1 MVGLRGDLTM
11 KSTDYYRQLS
21 DEELLLHGKDALTYT
36 NEFVVA
42 LIERY
47 EDVLEGLSA
56 SSYREESLEDRVADL
71 GEEVAAMAAQIK
83 ELET

>member
-1 MVGLRGDLTM
+1 MR
-11 KSTDYYRQLS
+11 STDYYRQLS
-21 DEELLLHGKDALTYT
+21 DEELLLHGKEALTYT

>member
-1 MVGLRGDLTM
+1 M

-21 DEELLLHGKDALTYT
+21 DAELLLHGKEALTYT

>member
-1 MVGLRGDLTM
+1 M

-21 DEELLLHGKDALTYT
+21 DEELLLHGKEALTYT
-36 NEFVVA
+36 DEFVVA

-47 EDVLEGLSA
+47 EEVLEGLSA
-56 SSYREESLEDRVADL
+56 SSYREESLEDRVSDL
-71 GEEVAAMAAQIK
+71 GQEVAAMAEQIK

>member
-1 MVGLRGDLTM
+1 MVGMKGDLTM

-21 DEELLLHGKDALTYT
+21 DAELLLHGKEALTYT

>member
-1 MVGLRGDLTM
+1 M

-21 DEELLLHGKDALTYT
+21 DEELLLHGKEAVTYT

-83 ELET
+83 ELGT

>member
-1 MVGLRGDLTM
+1 MR
-11 KSTDYYRQLS
+11 STDYYRQLS
-21 DEELLLHGKDALTYT
+21 DEELLLHGKEAVTYT

>member
-1 MVGLRGDLTM
+1 M
-11 KSTDYYRQLS
+11 KSTDYYRQLP
-21 DEELLLHGKDALTYT
+21 DEELLLHGKEALTYT

-56 SSYREESLEDRVADL
+56 SSYWEESLEDRVADL

>member
-1 MVGLRGDLTM
+1 M

-21 DEELLLHGKDALTYT
+21 DEELLLHGKEALNYT

-56 SSYREESLEDRVADL
+56 SSYREESLEDRVSDL

>member
-1 MVGLRGDLTM
+1 M

-21 DEELLLHGKDALTYT
+21 DEELLLHGKEALTYT

>member
-1 MVGLRGDLTM
+1 M
-11 KSTDYYRQLS
+11 KSTDYYRQLP
-21 DEELLLHGKDALTYT
+21 DEELLLHGKEALTYT
-36 NEFVVA
+36 DEFVVA

-56 SSYREESLEDRVADL
+56 SSYREERLEDRVADL
-71 GEEVAAMAAQIK
+71 EEEVAAMAAQIK

>member
-1 MVGLRGDLTM
+1 M
-11 KSTDYYRQLS
+11 KSTDYYRQLP
-21 DEELLLHGKDALTYT
+21 DEELLLHGKEAVTYT

-47 EDVLEGLSA
+47 EDVLEWWSA